1 MEDDSWELG
10 RKVRYYNGSLQKLRL
25 ERGLSL
31 KEASKLIGI
40 SLLTLCQAET
50 MRRVPNP
57 ETMEKIEKF
66 YGVSRNKLFPV
77 EFLKLMK
84 NRDKEEIEYA
94 KTEINALEAYAT
106 KQTLFLE
113 ESTSP
118 DTMAMGAELRDK
130 LSEAMW
136 YLTEREQKILT
147 LRYGL
152 DGNKP
157 MSIRDA
163 GAYFGITRSRIAQ
176 IEHKAL
182 CKLRKNKELK
192 DFGNDFFHKEK
203 EEEEKTEEERPFIE
217 RYPI

>member
-40 SLLTLCQAET
+40 SHLTLCQAET
-50 MRRVPNP
+50 MRHIPNP

-84 NRDKEEIEYA
+84 DRDKEEIEYA

-113 ESTSP
+113 ENTSP
-118 DTMAMGAELRDK
+118 DTMAMGTELRNK

-152 DGNKP
+152 DGNEP
-157 MSIRDA
+157 MLFKDVA
-163 GAYFGITRSRIAQ
+163 EYFGITKSRLAQ

-182 CKLRKNKELK
+182 SKLRKNKELTA
-192 DFGNDFFHKEK
+192 FGNDFFNKEK
-203 EEEEKTEEERPFIE
+203 EEEEKKEEERPIIE